1 MQQIFWKF
9 CVCSPTS
16 RFSSVT
22 LREVALPSIVVEI
35 APVQLDIKYMQDE
48 AKMLNYKS
56 VMFITL
62 LSMSDMSTVLV

>member
-1 MQQIFWKF
+1 M
-9 CVCSPTS
+9 
-16 RFSSVT
+16 T

-35 APVQLDIKYMQDE
+35 APVQLDTKYMQDE